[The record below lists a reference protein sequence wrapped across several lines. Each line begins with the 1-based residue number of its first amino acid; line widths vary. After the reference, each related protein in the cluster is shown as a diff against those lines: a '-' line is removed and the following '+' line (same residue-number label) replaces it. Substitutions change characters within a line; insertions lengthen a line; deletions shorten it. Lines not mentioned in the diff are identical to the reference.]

1 MNLPPSTESPGLIH
15 EEQSGLTLSDLCQSC
30 RVQTTVVIE
39 MVEEGLLT
47 PQGPQGGAPTQW
59 RFTGVHVQRARVA
72 VRLQRDLGVNHAGA
86 ALALQLLDEIE
97 TLRARLQVLEPPRT
111 H

>member
-1 MNLPPSTESPGLIH
+1 MNQPPAPSAVGQIH
-15 EEQSGLTLSDLCQSC
+15 EEQIGLTLSDLCQHC
-30 RVQTTVVIE
+30 QVQRTLIVE
-39 MVEEGLLT
+39 WVEEGVLD
-47 PQGPQGGAPTQW
+47 PQGRAPEEW

-97 TLRARLQVLEPPRT
+97 SLRARLQAHGMP
-111 H
+111 